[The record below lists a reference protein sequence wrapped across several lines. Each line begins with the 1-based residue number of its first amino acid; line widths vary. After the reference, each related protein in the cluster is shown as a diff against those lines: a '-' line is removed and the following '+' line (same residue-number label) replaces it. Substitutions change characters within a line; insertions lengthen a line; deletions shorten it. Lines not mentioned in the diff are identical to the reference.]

1 MDRTPVGTRSL
12 NETIDRNGL
21 TRTSRWLTARDS
33 SDDDDDTGDDVD
45 DTGDDVDELNS
56 CFSN

>member
-21 TRTSRWLTARDS
+21 TTTPPEFVDV
-33 SDDDDDTGDDVD
+33 DDDDIDEDDDDIDDDDVA
-45 DTGDDVDELNS
+45 LS
-56 CFSN
+56 S